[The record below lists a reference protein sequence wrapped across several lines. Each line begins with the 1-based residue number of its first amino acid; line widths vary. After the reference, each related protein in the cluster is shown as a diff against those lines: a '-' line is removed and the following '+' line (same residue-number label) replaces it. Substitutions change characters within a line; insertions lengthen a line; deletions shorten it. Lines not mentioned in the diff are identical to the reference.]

1 MKTAFIISMALI
13 MPIFSAYFIVEA
25 IQRVPLQIELNEE
38 LSLNEEVKK
47 NLTHPTQDIE
57 LGYQKNCRSGIV
69 NIHRSIQC
77 NV

>member
-1 MKTAFIISMALI
+1 MKLAFLISMALI
-13 MPIFSAYFIVEA
+13 LPIFLAYFLIEA
-25 IQRVPLQIELNEE
+25 TQKLPLQIELNEE